1 MEFRFRVER
10 PSATAQPVA
19 GARSVAEVRLQEGKA
34 GALLAVVRDA
44 DARRADDLAGI
55 AVLVNL
61 AETRPLAEL
70 LIVAYLDERHSVLRA
85 ERLHELLVRGLGAV
99 LREEADLRLLRVEG
113 LGDAVKATDDAVR
126 DHRILQDLFDRRD
139 QIGDLLFLLL
149 LDHNFLVLN
158 VGHDSMRCETPLRL
172 SQ

>member
-10 PSATAQPVA
+10 PLARPRSQVA

-44 DARRADDLAGI
+44 DARRPDDLAGI

-61 AETRPLAEL
+61 AKTRPLAEL
-70 LIVAYLDERHSVLRA
+70 LVVAHLDERHRVLSA

-99 LREEADLRLLRVEG
+99 LREEAHLRLLGVEG
-113 LGDAVKATDDAVR
+113 LGDAVKAAYDAIG
-126 DHRILQDLFDRRD
+126 DHRVLKHLLDRRD
-139 QIGDLLFLLL
+139 QVGDLLLLLL
-149 LDHNFLVLN
+149 LDDDFLVLN
-158 VGHDSMRCETPLRL
+158 VGHDSRRYETP
-172 SQ
+172 